1 MSKMIALL
9 SFLSVLGISSYAQSV
24 VSWKFSFKK
33 IADKTYEVH
42 LTASVDEP
50 WHIYSQSTPKGGPL
64 PTTISFSKNPIVQLT
79 GKPKEVGEMEMYHDN
94 IFDVDVYS
102 YTSKVDFVQIVKL
115 KSAVKT
121 NVAGT
126 VQFMACTKEQCLTP
140 QKLNF
145 NIKLQ

>member
-1 MSKMIALL
+1 MIALL